1 VISILQASP
10 AFGLLLVGLVVAA
23 IVAIHL
29 LKPRPLRRVVA
40 STLIWQKA
48 VRRVGKRP
56 ARWRWWLALG
66 MSLAIGL
73 GLTLALVRP
82 ELRGFGTD
90 ARRVVVV
97 IDNGPTMAV
106 RTRDGQ
112 TRWAHAV
119 AEARSVIARASGSV
133 MVMDSMGSPGASGF
147 VARDEAM
154 ATLGR
159 MAVVPVAEG
168 VPPLLPSPPGTQ
180 VHFIGDGVAPVD
192 LPPGAIVHS
201 VFEPADNVA
210 VLRLVTRTL
219 PADPLRVDALVQ
231 VFNASP
237 VDKTVRLTLRGV
249 ERFAVSQTLRIA
261 AGERIDATFDVSG
274 FEGGVLAAAA
284 LAQGDA
290 FAADDIAYAVV
301 QPHGRRRVQLVTHG
315 NAPLADALAA
325 LPAIRLEVVTPE
337 RYRYG
342 SGADAYVFDG
352 FAPERAP
359 DAGALLF
366 RPPHVG
372 WLPSARPANGP
383 VVVDDWDRANPIAA
397 AVPWNVISIGR
408 AELWKLPEAEAGMLV
423 RAGAE
428 GVVVA
433 GHASRPWIAVGF
445 LSSQSDLPLQPGF
458 ATLLGS
464 ALAQLT
470 AATPARTAPLGAVSV
485 ALPEGEVRD
494 GQGNL
499 VESRTAAGVTIFDAQ
514 RPDIYSV
521 RSGNARVLVA
531 AGLMDSRLADVNASR
546 FAHASVAATVPP
558 GLPLERWVLAVLVCM
573 ALLMLDWA
581 AYARRVTR

>member
-1 VISILQASP
+1 MLQASP

-29 LKPRPLRRVVA
+29 LKPRQVRRVVA

-48 VRRVGKRP
+48 ARRVGKRP

-66 MSLAIGL
+66 LSLAIGI

-82 ELRGFGTD
+82 ELRGFGAG
-90 ARRVVVV
+90 ARPVVVV
-97 IDNGPTMAV
+97 LDNGPTMAV

-119 AEARSVIARASGSV
+119 AEARSVIARAAGAV
-133 MVMDSMGSPGASGF
+133 MVMDSMGSTGASGF
-147 VARDEAM
+147 VGRDEAM
-154 ATLGR
+154 AALGR
-159 MAVVPVAEG
+159 MAVAPVAEEA
-168 VPPLLPSPPGTQ
+168 PPLLPPPGTE

-192 LPPGAIVHS
+192 PPPGAIVHP

-210 VLRLVTRTL
+210 VLRLVTRAL

-231 VFNASP
+231 VFNASL
-237 VDKTVRLTLRGV
+237 VEKTVRLTLRGG
-249 ERFAVSQTLRIA
+249 ERFAVSQALRIA

-284 LAQGDA
+284 FAHGDA
-290 FAADDIAYAVV
+290 FAADDIAYTVV
-301 QPHGRRRVQLVTHG
+301 QPHGRRRVQLVTRG

-337 RYRYG
+337 RYRHG
-342 SGADAYVFDG
+342 SRADAYVFDG
-352 FAPERAP
+352 FAPDRAP

-366 RPPHVG
+366 QPTHVG
-372 WLPSARPANGP
+372 WLPSGRPASGP

-397 AVPWNVISIGR
+397 AVPWNAVSIGR
-408 AELWKLPEAEAGMLV
+408 GELWKVSGPEAAVLV
-423 RAGAE
+423 HASAE
-428 GVVVA
+428 GVVIS
-433 GHASRPWIAVGF
+433 GQASAPWIAVGF

-458 ATLLGS
+458 AVLLGN

-470 AATPARTAPLGAVSV
+470 ATTPARTEPLGAVRV
-485 ALPEGEVRD
+485 ALPDGEVRD
-494 GQGNL
+494 GQGHL
-499 VESRTAAGVTIFDAQ
+499 VVSRTAAGVTIFDAQ
-514 RPDIYSV
+514 RPDIYTV

-531 AGLMDSRLADVNASR
+531 AGLLDSHLADVNASR
-546 FAHASVAATVPP
+546 FAHAPAPVTAPP
-558 GLPLERWVLAVLVCM
+558 GLPLERWVLAVLACM
-573 ALLMLDWA
+573 VLLMLDWA
-581 AYARRVTR
+581 AYVRRVTR